1 MRVSEIRVN
10 QIRVNQGL
18 GVDIYIQ
25 GFMSNLIKKSWT
37 DSNFSSV
44 VRKKWKFW
52 RHNLPVCR
60 CPGRQVW
67 RTLQIEDCRHIT
79 TVEAMFEQIC
89 KHIKQSTNNGIII
102 PTISIFPSR
111 KVDKDHLG
119 KQLLFSYV
127 RSLCLTLISIVE
139 FQKWL

>member
-1 MRVSEIRVN
+1 M
-10 QIRVNQGL
+10 
-18 GVDIYIQ
+18 
-25 GFMSNLIKKSWT
+25 
-37 DSNFSSV
+37 
-44 VRKKWKFW
+44 
-52 RHNLPVCR
+52 CR

-102 PTISIFPSR
+102 PTISIFPPR

-119 KQLLFSYV
+119 KQLLFSNFSCMFLNPNLNSNCSN
-127 RSLCLTLISIVE
+127 SLDMRNIQEQVK
-139 FQKWL
+139 QD

>member
-1 MRVSEIRVN
+1 
-10 QIRVNQGL
+10 
-18 GVDIYIQ
+18 
-25 GFMSNLIKKSWT
+25 
-37 DSNFSSV
+37 
-44 VRKKWKFW
+44 
-52 RHNLPVCR
+52 VCR

-102 PTISIFPSR
+102 PTISIFPPR

-119 KQLLFSYV
+119 KQLSFQVIMSYSYFYCGISKMALKGKM
-127 RSLCLTLISIVE
+127 SLAKNQHT
-139 FQKWL
+139 